1 MTCFHPIKAW
11 QNNKA
16 DLTEPTLLYY
26 KHKKISF
33 NYIPGWTEIEIPCN
47 HCLGCKLDH
56 ANMWATRITLES
68 KNWKHNCFITLT
80 YNDPHLPFSANGKTT
95 LRKKDLVNFIKRL
108 RYFEEGYQNW
118 INPRTE
124 KEEKPIR
131 FFACGEYGTKG
142 TRAKLGGN
150 PHYHIACFNWRPNDL
165 VPYKQNKYGDWSYT
179 SKTLDKIW
187 DGGNDNSLGNKR
199 GFVVVEELNY
209 HTACYIARYVQKKA
223 GIASKK
229 RKYTGK
235 VTYTEE
241 IDERN
246 GEIYIKAHNELQ
258 KQELNQEPEFL
269 DMSRDV
275 GIGRLYWDK
284 HKTEIKRNRGI
295 LLNIKGK
302 VKLKQIPRYY
312 KKLWEAEDYEEYYKF
327 KYEKQK
333 DFVVKKAEI
342 VALFKL
348 PDDEIYID
356 EWDFYLQSQEH
367 ILTQKAKNT
376 LGRNNFI

>member
-1 MTCFHPIKAW
+1 M
-11 QNNKA
+11 
-16 DLTEPTLLYY
+16 
-26 KHKKISF
+26 
-33 NYIPGWTEIEIPCN
+33 
-47 HCLGCKLDH
+47 
-56 ANMWATRITLES
+56 
-68 KNWKHNCFITLT
+68 
-80 YNDPHLPFSANGKTT
+80 
-95 LRKKDLVNFIKRL
+95 KRL
-108 RYFEEGYQNW
+108 RHFEEGHQSW

-165 VPYKQNKYGDWSYT
+165 IPYKQNKYGDWSYT

-223 GIASKK
+223 GIASKR

-246 GEIYIKAHNELQ
+246 GEFYIKAHNELQ
-258 KQELNQEPEFL
+258 KEEFDQEPEFL
-269 DMSRDV
+269 DMSRGV
-275 GIGRLYWDK
+275 GIGRLYWNQ
-284 HKTEIKRNRGI
+284 HKTEIKRNKGI

-312 KKLWEAEDYEEYYKF
+312 KKLWEAEDYEEYYRF

-348 PDDEIYID
+348 PNDEIYID
-356 EWDFYLQSQEH
+356 EWDFYLQSQEQ